1 MYIFIQGS
9 SMKLTTILIDISE
22 DYWQFHRRSL
32 YIYVSDQQ
40 SHPITNLHST
50 APISHVL
57 PAAPPSTALLNAFL
71 RILATYVWNYK
82 NDDNDDGDD
91 ESDEWN
97 DDKDYSTGPYCMVP
111 MSTFIAT
118 ATGADDEEDKIILL
132 STIDTNEENDD
143 DDDDDDGES

>member
-1 MYIFIQGS
+1 MRIIDNFIGDPCIYMYHINSHILS
-9 SMKLTTILIDISE
+9 TI
-22 DYWQFHRRSL
+22 YTQQRL
-32 YIYVSDQQ
+32 YQY
-40 SHPITNLHST
+40 
-50 APISHVL
+50 VL

-71 RILATYVWNYK
+71 RILATYVWIYK

-132 STIDTNEENDD
+132 STIDTNEEKDD
-143 DDDDDDGES
+143 DGDDGES